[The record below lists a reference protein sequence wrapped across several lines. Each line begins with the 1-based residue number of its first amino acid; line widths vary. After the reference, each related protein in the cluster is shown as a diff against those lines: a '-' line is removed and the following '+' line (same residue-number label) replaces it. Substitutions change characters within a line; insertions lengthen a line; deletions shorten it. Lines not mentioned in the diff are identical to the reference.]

1 MFLVIDIGGTK
12 TLIAAFDKRGKK
24 VKSFKFPTSKKQ
36 NSFLA
41 DLLQNLKDFQ
51 EFPVQKIVIALPG
64 KISGTSFKLGNLS
77 WENQKLSFF
86 KPLKNLFEDTPI
98 TFMNDANLATYY
110 EAHRYREKTVYL
122 TFSTGIGGG
131 IAKNGKLLPESTAFE
146 PGHQKYTFNGQ
157 LLEWE
162 DIASA
167 NAIGAAYGCQATD
180 VKGKVAFMDIAE
192 RMSLGLV
199 AIIKNIKPK
208 VLIIGGPMG
217 MTFPGF
223 KKPLEKELKKYIP
236 KLPKIVPPKHPTES
250 VVYGGYLYAKKH

>member
-1 MFLVIDIGGTK
+1 MFLAIDIGGTK

-24 VKSFKFPTSKKQ
+24 AKSFKFPTSKNQ
-36 NSFLA
+36 DSFLA

-51 EFPVQKIVIALPG
+51 KFPVQKIIIALPG

-86 KPLKNLFEDTPI
+86 KPLKNLFEDATMI
-98 TFMNDANLATYY
+98 FMNDANLATYY
-110 EAHRYREKTVYL
+110 EAHRYRQKTVYL

-131 IAKNGKLLPESTAFE
+131 IAKNGKLLPESSAFE

-167 NAIGAAYGCQATD
+167 NAIGSAYGCQATD
-180 VKGKVAFMDIAE
+180 VKGAEAFLDIAK
-192 RMSLGLV
+192 RMSLGLTG
-199 AIIKNIKPK
+199 IIKNINPK
-208 VLIIGGPMG
+208 VIIIGGPIG
-217 MTFPGF
+217 MIF
-223 KKPLEKELKKYIP
+223 KDFEKPLKKELKKSFK
-236 KLPKIVPPKHPTES
+236 KLPKIVPAKHPTES
-250 VVYGGYLYAKKH
+250 VIHGGYLYAKTH

>member
-24 VKSFKFPTSKKQ
+24 VKSFKFPTSKNQ
-36 NSFLA
+36 DSFLA

-51 EFPVQKIVIALPG
+51 KFPVQKIVIALPG
-64 KISGTSFKLGNLS
+64 KISGISFKLGNLS

-98 TFMNDANLATYY
+98 IFMNDANLATYY
-110 EAHRYREKTVYL
+110 EAHRYRKKTVYL

-131 IAKNGKLLPESTAFE
+131 IARGGKLLPESSAFE

-167 NAIGAAYGCQATD
+167 NAIGATYGCQATD
-180 VKGKVAFMDIAE
+180 VKGKMAFVDIAE
-192 RMSLGLV
+192 RMALGLTP
-199 AIIKNIKPK
+199 IIKNIKPSTI
-208 VLIIGGPMG
+208 IIGGPMG
-217 MTFPGF
+217 MIFPKF
-223 KKPLEKELKKYIP
+223 YKSLLKELKKSNS
-236 KLPKIVPPKHPTES
+236 KLPKIVPAKHPTES

>member
-24 VKSFKFPTSKKQ
+24 VRSFKFFTNKNQ
-36 NSFLA
+36 DSFLA

-51 EFPVQKIVIALPG
+51 DLPVKKIIIALPG
-64 KISGTSFKLGNLS
+64 KVSGTSFKLGNLS

-98 TFMNDANLATYY
+98 TFMNDANLATFY
-110 EAHRYREKTVYL
+110 EAHRYSDKTVYL

-131 IAKNGKLLPESTAFE
+131 IAKNGKLLPESSAFE

-180 VKGKVAFMDIAE
+180 VKGKEAFIDIAE
-192 RMSLGLV
+192 RMSPGLI
-199 AIIKNIKPK
+199 AIINNIKPK
-208 VLIIGGPMG
+208 TLIIGGPMG
-217 MTFPGF
+217 MIFPKF
-223 KKPLEKELKKYIP
+223 KKPLLKELRKSNS
-236 KLPKIVPPKHPTES
+236 KLPKIVPAKHPTES